1 MGAMSRCAPRWSN
14 SPRYDDR
21 PHRPN
26 TPEDDAARAIR
37 VRDGQRD
44 LLLEML
50 NAGSVTREQAEEMAA
65 PYGIVLP

>member
-1 MGAMSRCAPRWSN
+1 MSRCAPRWSN

-26 TPEDDAARAIR
+26 TPEEDAARAIR
-37 VRDGQRD
+37 VRDGQREF
-44 LLLEML
+44 LLGSL
-50 NAGSVTREQAEEMAA
+50 NAGKITRAEAEALAA